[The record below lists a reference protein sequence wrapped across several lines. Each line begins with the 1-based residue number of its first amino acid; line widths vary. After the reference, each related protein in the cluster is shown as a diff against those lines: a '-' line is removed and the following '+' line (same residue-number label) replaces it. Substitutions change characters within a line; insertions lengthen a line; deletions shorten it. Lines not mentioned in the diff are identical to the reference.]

1 MIIEILIRLTRKEN
15 RIPFDNMC
23 NKCEEQV
30 YNPGLITEIIDKIF
44 AEAKANNQKKLT
56 KENLIYGIKSC
67 NKIDDKAKIDFI
79 VEIND
84 YFIEEPE
91 PVHKPNFIAQMRI
104 FFFIFLCQI
113 RKCVYICTEI
123 KIWTAQK
130 YKKAR
135 IWRKKS

>member
-1 MIIEILIRLTRKEN
+1 MITENILYNYSNNNNINIFDIEQNNLMIIEILIRLTRKEN

-91 PVHKPNFIAQMRI
+91 PVHKPNFIA
-104 FFFIFLCQI
+104 
-113 RKCVYICTEI
+113 
-123 KIWTAQK
+123 KIL
-130 YKKAR
+130 
-135 IWRKKS
+135 RKKKN